1 MDKHNQLCTLNVK
14 NIYEDKKSLFG
25 YLIHQK
31 NPKTAK
37 KMLKFVQLTS
47 AIRFRKKH
55 MKLFD

>member
-37 KMLKFVQLTS
+37 KNAKICAVNKCYKIQ
-47 AIRFRKKH
+47 KKTRET
-55 MKLFD
+55 F